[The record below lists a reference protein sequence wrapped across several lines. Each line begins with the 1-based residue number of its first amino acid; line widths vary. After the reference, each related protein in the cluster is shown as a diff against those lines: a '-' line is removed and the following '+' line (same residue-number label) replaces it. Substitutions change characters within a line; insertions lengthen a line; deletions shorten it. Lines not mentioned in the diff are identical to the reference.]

1 MRCLVTGASGHLGSY
16 LTRLLLAEGHEV
28 AIMVRSHSDLW
39 RIADVVGATRVIHGD
54 LSAMEQAAA
63 DIVAVAPETVFHL
76 AWHGVGTDYRN
87 DPTQIHQNLTGSVK
101 LVEYARRA
109 GCRCW
114 IGVGSQAE
122 HGRVEGSLHEDQP
135 TKPVTMYGVTKLC
148 AGMLTAQLCSTTSI
162 RHVWCRLLATYGPKD
177 DGNHFIPMVTRT
189 LLAGEKP
196 ALTPGDQRWD
206 YLYVE
211 DAVDALYRLALQPR
225 AEGVFI
231 LGSGE
236 SPSVRSMAQRIRDLI
251 DPTLPLG
258 FGELAYEHDQLMLL
272 RGDPS
277 KLRRATGWRPRVSM
291 DDGLKRTVDWYRA
304 HAVDRM
310 P

>member
-28 AIMVRSHSDLW
+28 AIMVRPHSDLW
-39 RIADVVGATRVIHGD
+39 RIADVVGATRIIRGD
-54 LSAMEQAAA
+54 LSALEQAAS
-63 DIVAVAPETVFHL
+63 DIVAVAPEVVFHL
-76 AWHGVGTDYRN
+76 AWYGVGTDYRN
-87 DPTQIHQNLTGSVK
+87 DPTQIHQNLTGSLR
-101 LVEYARRA
+101 LVEYAQRG

-122 HGRVEGSLHEDQP
+122 HGRFEGSLHEDQP

-148 AGMLTAQLCSTTSI
+148 AGMLTAQLCSMTGI

-211 DAVDALYRLALQPR
+211 DAVHALYRLALQPR
-225 AEGVFI
+225 AAGVFI

-236 SPSVRSMAQRIRDLI
+236 ATTVRSIAERIRDLI
-251 DPTLPLG
+251 DPRLPLG
-258 FGELAYEHDQLMLL
+258 LGEMPYRDDQVMRLQADISGL
-272 RGDPS
+272 RSVIDWQPRTSLETG
-277 KLRRATGWRPRVSM
+277 LRHTVEWHRTAEARRA
-291 DDGLKRTVDWYRA
+291 
-304 HAVDRM
+304 
-310 P
+310 